1 MSVAA
6 IPSAVVRHFAH
17 ATATDLAAW
26 GVVLVLVVGSAT
38 VVWAFVR
45 FGGWDAPDAG
55 SEDSGGGG
63 GCSRRRPP
71 GTPPQGGPVWW
82 PEFERQF
89 AEYVAEADRGNAG
102 LLEIGDRGAEVR
114 I

>member
-6 IPSAVVRHFAH
+6 ILPALVQHFAQT
-17 ATATDLAAW
+17 TATDLAAW
-26 GVVLVLVVGSAT
+26 GAVLVLVVGSAT

-45 FGGWDAPDAG
+45 FGGWDAPDPG
-55 SEDSGGGG
+55 PEDSGGDGG
-63 GCSRRRPP
+63 SSRRRPP

-89 AEYVAEADRGNAG
+89 AEYVAAADRGNTG
-102 LLEIGDRGAEVR
+102 LLEIGDRGAK
-114 I
+114 